1 MIQTI
6 FTLAI
11 IANFY
16 TFIPT
21 LHVAALIIL
30 FKCLTNFPRES
41 KTEEQDSQSVREHT
55 RPKKHTEGWKRR
67 KKQKW
72 KPTWT
77 RTKWSAK
84 LILAILT
91 GTYISDTLVKYGS
104 PNSPRQ
110 TLYSLAHDTRIV
122 NLPGSAFPI
131 KRATT
136 NRNKTK
142 IRNDIKN
149 MITSMLKLLGST
161 QKIIQD
167 IINVRNKNIRTLIKA
182 AIKKWTHLL
191 EDHKSAKYTNTS
203 WPLIK
208 CGDCDL
214 CKQCGPKPMCPF
226 CNMELICPVEYI
238 KATMKLIIN
247 IPYEI
252 LKSAAWI
259 HIKHLLMRAMSKALI
274 ILIHQET
281 TPYTGLLIRTLST
294 IKRYIQNQD
303 VISVR
308 GEKACTTQKKRPK
321 RRKRRKPRKQN
332 TNLK

>member
-110 TLYSLAHDTRIV
+110 TLYSLAHDPIMV
-122 NLPGSAFPI
+122 NLTGSAFPI

-136 NRNKTK
+136 TRDRTK
-142 IRNDIKN
+142 IRKDIKN
-149 MITSMLKLLGST
+149 MVTSISKFLRNTLK
-161 QKIIQD
+161 IFQD
-167 IINVRNKNIRTLIKA
+167 IINVRNENIRTITKEVIKG
-182 AIKKWTHLL
+182 WTHLL
-191 EDHKSAKYTNTS
+191 GDRISGKNTRTYWSPTKCEDCN
-203 WPLIK
+203 
-208 CGDCDL
+208 L
-214 CKQCGPKPMCPF
+214 CNQCGPKPMCPY
-226 CNMELICPVEYI
+226 CCIELIGLVEYI
-238 KATMKLIIN
+238 KAT
-247 IPYEI
+247 
-252 LKSAAWI
+252 
-259 HIKHLLMRAMSKALI
+259 IK
-274 ILIHQET
+274 T
-281 TPYTGLLIRTLST
+281 N
-294 IKRYIQNQD
+294 NQY
-303 VISVR
+303 
-308 GEKACTTQKKRPK
+308 P
-321 RRKRRKPRKQN
+321 
-332 TNLK
+332 L

>member
-1 MIQTI
+1 MRNNQLNTQLKETIEKSEETHHEGDNLAKNSQSDKTELTIQTI

-55 RPKKHTEGWKRR
+55 RPKKHTAGWKRR

-182 AIKKWTHLL
+182 AIKKC
-191 EDHKSAKYTNTS
+191 YTLCS
-203 WPLIK
+203 IHCRGCK
-208 CGDCDL
+208 IGDEN
-214 CKQCGPKPMCPF
+214 KQTLVLRPF
-226 CNMELICPVEYI
+226 
-238 KATMKLIIN
+238 
-247 IPYEI
+247 
-252 LKSAAWI
+252 
-259 HIKHLLMRAMSKALI
+259 
-274 ILIHQET
+274 
-281 TPYTGLLIRTLST
+281 
-294 IKRYIQNQD
+294 
-303 VISVR
+303 
-308 GEKACTTQKKRPK
+308 
-321 RRKRRKPRKQN
+321 
-332 TNLK
+332 